1 MRLYVHTVLHRLISL
16 CLLPTS
22 ARRYMYIPGLTALF
36 YFGFATAIIAQ
47 NCRDASVE
55 LRADVQAEPPVI
67 TLNWPPH
74 DDATNFVIYRK
85 LKSENNWGSV
95 MSILDPDATQYV
107 DTTVSLNISYEYRVL
122 KTSDVASGYGYINS
136 GIEVPVTEF
145 RGIMIL
151 VIEESVKDSLTQE
164 IATLVDDLEGDGWRV
179 RPAYVSRKADVT
191 SVKETIVNIYNEDK
205 TNTKAVYLL
214 GRIPVPYSGDIF
226 PDGHPD
232 HEGAWPAD
240 VYYGEMNGNWT
251 DNVINVVV
259 ANQERHRNTPG
270 DGKFDQSVIP
280 GDTELQVGRVDFAN
294 MPAFTATEIQLL
306 RNYLN
311 KSHAYKHKMFA
322 PVSRAV
328 VDDNFG
334 YFSGEAFA
342 ASSWKNFGP
351 LCGPENVSAGDYF
364 TTMAD
369 SSYLWSYGCG
379 GGSYTSAGGI
389 GNTNNFAASNLQS
402 VFTMLFGSYFGD
414 WDATNNFLRAPLAQG
429 TTLTNAWSGRPHW
442 MFHHM
447 GLGENIGYSARLTQN
462 NNGFYHASY
471 GARFIHI
478 ALMGDPSLRNDVVA
492 PAKNVTASRL
502 GDGAEISWDASD
514 DEVMGYHVYAKSDQ
528 SPDYV
533 RLNDE
538 PVLSGSY
545 TQPCLPDSGLHSFMV
560 RAIDLQTSPSGTY
573 YNLSQGITDTAMIFG
588 FKEVDA
594 YAEFEVAE
602 FLVLFSNFSTNANAY
617 EWHFGDGN
625 ISTEENP
632 MHTYMTGVYAG
643 FLVASNDCSTDT
655 FFFDIDI
662 TTGTSILQDDPS
674 IHITPSPSNG
684 LVQVRWDDSD
694 VASLSLRIFS
704 VTGQQMFV
712 NHQVSNGTTLDLTSL
727 PPGMYMVHI
736 TRGKEESMKRI
747 LLE

>member
-1 MRLYVHTVLHRLISL
+1 MFLFLRTILHDFLTSALFSAATRQCLYVT
-16 CLLPTS
+16 
-22 ARRYMYIPGLTALF
+22 GFTALLILV
-36 YFGFATAIIAQ
+36 YGTTVTAQ
-47 NCRDASVE
+47 TCRDASVE
-55 LRADVQAEPPVI
+55 LRADVQADPPVI

-74 DDATNFVIYRK
+74 DDANNFVIYRK

-107 DTTVSLNISYEYRVL
+107 DTTVSMNVSYEYRVL
-122 KTSDVASGYGYINS
+122 KTSDVATGHGYINS
-136 GIEVPVTEF
+136 GIEVQATEF

-151 VIEESVKDSLTQE
+151 VIEETIKDSLALE
-164 IATLVDDLEGDGWRV
+164 IATLVDDLEGDGWQV
-179 RPAYVSRKADVT
+179 RSKYVSRDADVT
-191 SVKETIVNIYNEDK
+191 SVKETIVNTYNEDK

-322 PVSRAV
+322 PVHRAV

-351 LCGPENVSAGDYF
+351 LCGPENVEAGDYF

-492 PAKNVTASRL
+492 PAKNVVATRL
-502 GDGAEISWDASD
+502 GDGAEISWEASD
-514 DEVMGYHVYAKSDQ
+514 DNVMGYHVYVKSDQ
-528 SPDYV
+528 TPEYI

-538 PVLSGSY
+538 PVLSGTY
-545 TQPCLPDSGLHSFMV
+545 THPCLPDTGLHTFMV
-560 RAIDLQTSPSGTY
+560 RGLALQTSPSGTY
-573 YNLSQGITDTAMIFG
+573 YNLSQGLTDTAMITG
-588 FKEVDA
+588 VKEVEA
-594 YAEFEVAE
+594 YAEYEVAE
-602 FLVLFSNFSTNANAY
+602 FLVFFSNFSVNANAY
-617 EWHFGDGN
+617 EWHFGDGE

-632 MHTYMTGVYAG
+632 VHTYMLGAYSG
-643 FLVASNDCSTDT
+643 YLVAWNNCSTDT

-662 TTGTSILQDDPS
+662 TTGMGVLLDNPN
-674 IHITPSPSNG
+674 IHITPSPSDG
-684 LVQVRWDDSD
+684 LIQVRWDDTD
-694 VASLSLRIFS
+694 ATALAMRIFS
-704 VTGQQMFV
+704 TDGHQVFV
-712 NHQVSNGTTLDLTSL
+712 NKYVTNGATLDLTSL
-727 PPGMYMVHI
+727 PPGIYVIHI
-736 TRGKEESMKRI
+736 TRGEEESMKRI
-747 LLE
+747 VLE